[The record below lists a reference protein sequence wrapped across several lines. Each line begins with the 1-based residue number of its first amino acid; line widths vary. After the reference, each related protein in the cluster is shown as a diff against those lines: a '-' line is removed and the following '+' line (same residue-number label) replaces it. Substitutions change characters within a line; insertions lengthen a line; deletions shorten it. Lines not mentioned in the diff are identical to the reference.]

1 MPRLHLPGGLAYDD
15 TSKIG
20 DMAPIPAARP
30 SVTARIHV
38 AVRLLPGCHPA
49 SVSIEAARGGSG
61 MTRLR
66 ASWEYLRGTYWA
78 VPSAMAA
85 AAIGLSVAIVQLDEA
100 ATASWL
106 DRLSWVYTGGPEGAR
121 AVLSTIAASMITVA
135 GVTFSITIV
144 ALTLASQQFGPRLLR
159 NFLRDLGNQIVL
171 GTFVSTFIYCLLVL
185 RTVRGSDDEEF
196 VPHLAVTV
204 GVALAMLSLGV
215 LIFFIHHVATSI
227 QASRIIANVAEDL
240 EGAIDRLFPET
251 IGEDVASADGPRA
264 SADGLSEVH
273 RMRMVMA
280 RTTGY
285 VQALDSDRIMR
296 VACEHDLVVR
306 VHARPG
312 SFVRDGSVLLTV
324 APGEGGPDDK
334 SFHDGFIIGSDRT
347 GTQDVMFFIDQL
359 VELAV
364 RALSPGI
371 NDPGTARL
379 CIDRL
384 EQALC
389 HLGGRQMPS
398 AERYD
403 DDGRVRV
410 VACPLTFP
418 AVLESAFTELARYAR
433 SSASVTCRLLEAV
446 GSIRS
451 CVKREADRSAL
462 VREAAVV
469 AAGISDA
476 SLSRH
481 EREMIAQSHRA
492 ALDVLHAPP
501 GDHLNSL

>member
-1 MPRLHLPGGLAYDD
+1 
-15 TSKIG
+15 
-20 DMAPIPAARP
+20 
-30 SVTARIHV
+30 
-38 AVRLLPGCHPA
+38 
-49 SVSIEAARGGSG
+49 

-78 VPSAMAA
+78 VPSAMAIA
-85 AAIGLSVAIVQLDEA
+85 AVALSVGMIQLDEA
-100 ATASWL
+100 ATARML

-204 GVALAMLSLGV
+204 GVVLAMLSLGV

-227 QASRIIANVAEDL
+227 QASRVIANVATDL
-240 EGAIDRLFPET
+240 EGAISRLFPDA
-251 IGEDVASADGPRA
+251 IGDDAATASGATAAD
-264 SADGLSEVH
+264 SEAVVGATAH
-273 RMRMVMA
+273 VVPATR
-280 RTTGY
+280 TGY
-285 VQALDSDRIMR
+285 VQAIDADGLMN
-296 VACEHDLVVR
+296 VAREQDVVVR

-312 SFVRDGSVLLTV
+312 EFVRKGQRLLSV
-324 APGEGGPDDK
+324 EGTPAYDDDENE
-334 SFHDGFIIGSDRT
+334 HDAAFQRVFIIGSDRT
-347 GTQDVMFFIDQL
+347 GTQDVTFFIDQL

-389 HLGGRQMPS
+389 HLAARRIPS
-398 AERYD
+398 PVRLD
-403 DDGRVRV
+403 DHGQPRV
-410 VACPLTFP
+410 VACPLTFERM
-418 AVLESAFTELARYAR
+418 VESAFDEIARYGR
-433 SSASVTCRLLEAV
+433 SSVSIACRLLDALQGI
-446 GSIRS
+446 GSS
-451 CVKREADRSAL
+451 VPGEADRQVLLRQAAAIAGE
-462 VREAAVV
+462 VREAPFSEGDRQRFAVCHRATV
-469 AAGISDA
+469 AALEGGH
-476 SLSRH
+476 R
-481 EREMIAQSHRA
+481 RA
-492 ALDVLHAPP
+492 APSPA
-501 GDHLNSL
+501 

>member
-1 MPRLHLPGGLAYDD
+1 
-15 TSKIG
+15 
-20 DMAPIPAARP
+20 
-30 SVTARIHV
+30 
-38 AVRLLPGCHPA
+38 
-49 SVSIEAARGGSG
+49 

-78 VPSAMAA
+78 VPSAMAVTA
-85 AAIGLSVAIVQLDEA
+85 VGLSVGMIQLDEA
-100 ATASWL
+100 ATASLL

-251 IGEDVASADGPRA
+251 IGEDFATADPGGAAPSESSAVEGRSREVRA
-264 SADGLSEVH
+264 TE
-273 RMRMVMA
+273 
-280 RTTGY
+280 TGY
-285 VQALDSDRIMR
+285 VQAIDAEGLMGVARQRKVVVWMR
-296 VACEHDLVVR
+296 
-306 VHARPG
+306 ARPG
-312 SFVRDGSVLLTV
+312 AFVREGQALLTI
-324 APGEGGPDDK
+324 GPVPTHGDRDDTA
-334 SFHDGFIIGSDRT
+334 FQEMCTIGSDRT
-347 GTQDVMFFIDQL
+347 GTQDVTFFIDQL

-389 HLGGRQMPS
+389 HLAGRRIPS
-398 AERYD
+398 PERRD
-403 DDGRVRV
+403 SDGRVRV
-410 VACPLTFP
+410 FACPLTF
-418 AVLESAFTELARYAR
+418 ANIVDSAFDEIARYGR
-433 SSASVTCRLLEAV
+433 SSVSVMCRLLQAV
-446 GSIRS
+446 GSVGA
-451 CVKREADRSAL
+451 CVQSEADRQALLRQALTIAGEVRDCPFSEGDRERIAQCYRATRSAL
-462 VREAAVV
+462 HEPLDDQLVPSR
-469 AAGISDA
+469 SP
-476 SLSRH
+476 LS
-481 EREMIAQSHRA
+481 
-492 ALDVLHAPP
+492 
-501 GDHLNSL
+501 G

>member
-1 MPRLHLPGGLAYDD
+1 
-15 TSKIG
+15 
-20 DMAPIPAARP
+20 
-30 SVTARIHV
+30 
-38 AVRLLPGCHPA
+38 
-49 SVSIEAARGGSG
+49 

-78 VPSAMAA
+78 VPSAMAMA
-85 AAIGLSVAIVQLDEA
+85 AVGLSVAMIQLDEA
-100 ATASWL
+100 ATAGLL

-159 NFLRDLGNQIVL
+159 NFLRDLGNQVVL

-204 GVALAMLSLGV
+204 GVVLAMLSLGV

-240 EGAIDRLFPET
+240 EGAINRLFPET
-251 IGEDVASADGPRA
+251 IGDDSATADHGGASLGESDASDEGTREVRA
-264 SADGLSEVH
+264 A
-273 RMRMVMA
+273 
-280 RTTGY
+280 TTGY
-285 VQALDSDRIMR
+285 VQAIDAQGLMG
-296 VACEHDLVVR
+296 VARERNVVVR
-306 VHARPG
+306 VRARPG
-312 SFVRDGSVLLTV
+312 AFVRKGQVLLTI
-324 APGEGGPDDK
+324 GPTPSHGDRVDK
-334 SFHDGFIIGSDRT
+334 PFQELFIIGSDRT
-347 GTQDVMFFIDQL
+347 GAQDVTFFIDQL

-389 HLGGRQMPS
+389 HLGGRRIPS
-398 AERYD
+398 PARHDE
-403 DDGRVRV
+403 DGRVRV
-410 VACPLTFP
+410 FACPLTFSGM
-418 AVLESAFTELARYAR
+418 VESAFNEIARYGR
-433 SSASVTCRLLEAV
+433 SSVSVTCRLLDAVRSV
-446 GSIRS
+446 GS
-451 CVKREADRSAL
+451 CVQREADRQAL
-462 VREAAVV
+462 LRQAAAIAGEVRESSFSEGDREQITRCYRATLTTLHGPPEDQV
-469 AAGISDA
+469 APSRPPYPA
-476 SLSRH
+476 SH
-481 EREMIAQSHRA
+481 
-492 ALDVLHAPP
+492 
-501 GDHLNSL
+501 